1 MDMYFFFF
9 FLAMVNYSV
18 VNIHVQVFVWTFL
31 LNSFRVCI
39 NLELL
44 ISLYKLL
51 FYLDVLSFSI
61 IPLKFAPESR
71 T

>member
-1 MDMYFFFF
+1 MFFFY
-9 FLAMVNYSV
+9 FLAMVNYSA
-18 VNIHVQVFVWTFL
+18 VNIHLQVFVWTFI
-31 LNSFRVCI
+31 LNSFKVCI
-39 NLELL
+39 NLEFL

-51 FYLDVLSFSI
+51 FYLDLLSSSI